1 VPALIAPAVKGIRK
15 MIRAFFYSVAIVL
28 LAVFS
33 VVAQEPREIVAK
45 VDGENISVKDL
56 RDAAGVSLARL
67 EDATY
72 RLKQQALQSLIE
84 DKLLA
89 HEARRR
95 NVPLESLIETE
106 ITSKVATVTPQEIDT
121 LYEIYEKRWQKPK
134 AEVEGQLRSL
144 LLEQKIKVRRHE
156 FAQALQANAKVSVY
170 LDSAAPVRAVVG
182 VDGPSRGPASA
193 AVTIVEFEDFQCPF
207 CKGAQD
213 IMEQV
218 LARYKDRVRM
228 VHRDLP
234 LRTLHPA
241 SWKAHEAGRCAEEQG
256 KFWEYRALLYKN
268 APGVSP
274 DQLNN
279 YASQAG
285 LNISDFTKCLDSEK
299 FNAVIQKD
307 EDEANRLGIQGT
319 PFFFINGRLLSGAQ
333 PMSEFVRIIE
343 DELNKPPTDRG
354 SKTSEV
360 DKTVH
365 NSGSSQ

>member
-15 MIRAFFYSVAIVL
+15 MIRAFFSSVAIML

-33 VVAQEPREIVAK
+33 VIAQEPREIVAK
-45 VDGENISVKDL
+45 VDGENISVQDL
-56 RDAAGVSLARL
+56 RGAAGVSLARL
-67 EDATY
+67 DDATY
-72 RLKQQALQSLIE
+72 RVKQQALQSLIE

-95 NVPLESLIETE
+95 HVSLESLIETE
-106 ITSKVATVTPQEIDT
+106 ITSKVGVVTPQEIDA

-134 AEVEGQLRSL
+134 SEMEGQLRSL
-144 LLEQKIKVRRHE
+144 LLEQKIKQRRHE
-156 FAQALQANAKVSVY
+156 FAQTLQANAKVSVY
-170 LDSAAPVRAVVG
+170 LDAPTAVRTVVG
-182 VDGPSRGPASA
+182 VDGPSRGPAGA

-207 CKGAQD
+207 CKRAQD

-256 KFWEYRALLYKN
+256 KFWEYRTLLYKN
-268 APGVSP
+268 SP
-274 DQLNN
+274 ASSPEQLNS
-279 YASQAG
+279 YASQVG
-285 LNISDFTKCLDSEK
+285 LDVSDFTKCLDSGK
-299 FNAVIQKD
+299 FNAVVQKD

-319 PFFFINGRLLSGAQ
+319 PVFFINGRLLSGAQ
-333 PMSEFVRIIE
+333 PESEFVRIIE
-343 DELNKPPTDRG
+343 DELNKPRSD
-354 SKTSEV
+354 
-360 DKTVH
+360 
-365 NSGSSQ
+365 